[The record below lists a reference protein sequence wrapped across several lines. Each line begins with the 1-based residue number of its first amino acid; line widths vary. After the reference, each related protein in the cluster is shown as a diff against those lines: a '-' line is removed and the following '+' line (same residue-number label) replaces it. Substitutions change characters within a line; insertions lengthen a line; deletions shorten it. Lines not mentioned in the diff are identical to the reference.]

1 MLAARRA
8 AHEARIASQD
18 ALKRGGRAATNL
30 FEDQPLVIGALAI
43 ALGAAVG
50 GALPN
55 SRLEDDTLGA
65 SSDRLFADAQKVF
78 FEERDK
84 AVAVLKSAAGEVQA
98 SVKDTGAE
106 LAKLL
111 PEGKSAG
118 DVIVEHVS
126 EAAAQV
132 ADTAR
137 DEAERQGLIGERR
150 S

>member
-78 FEERDK
+78 FDERDK